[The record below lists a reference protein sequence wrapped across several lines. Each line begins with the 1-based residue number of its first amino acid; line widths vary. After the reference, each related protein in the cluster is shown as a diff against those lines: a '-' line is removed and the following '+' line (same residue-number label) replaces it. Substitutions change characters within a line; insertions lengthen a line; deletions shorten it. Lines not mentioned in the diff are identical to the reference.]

1 MAFLMILSMWL
12 LLLSPGGEAWS
23 QKSLPTV
30 RLGTEAIS
38 GTNSHYYVTKQLGLF
53 QKHGVNVELIAF
65 QAGTIALQ
73 SLFAGDLQFA
83 IQDGMAGLTANLR
96 GANIQSLRG

>member
-12 LLLSPGGEAWS
+12 LILWPGGEAWS

-30 RLGTEAIS
+30 RLGTEATS

-73 SLFAGDLQFA
+73 SLFAGDL
-83 IQDGMAGLTANLR
+83 
-96 GANIQSLRG
+96 